1 MIYYGGNDYRDYL
14 SHHGIVGMKWGH
26 KNGPPY
32 PLDAADHSA
41 SEKKAGW
48 RKSLNS
54 HSAGR
59 VVKKAAKT
67 VAKATAKG
75 AKKFVDYNVRT
86 TKNEIEQYKA
96 YRKQRRETINANRAA
111 KKQAKAERR
120 EKADAEKKAAI
131 LALNDPNQVLKK
143 KNKRLF
149 TAEEYAKAEKESIV
163 RSKDTKW
170 ILKHQSMFTNQEIN
184 DILLREQRT
193 IQLESLKKEE
203 HIKSIER
210 GKRALESLA
219 GMAKST
225 METVDKAY
233 QLKQNI
239 DKYSKADKESK
250 LDKVLRSGDKKQ
262 IEKHMTE
269 FSNQQINDLKKR
281 EENVDAIRNRWEKNA
296 EKANSEGKNGK
307 KDKKNTQKDQQQNQN
322 QNQNQNQKQNQKQNQ
337 NQNGGGNTS
346 GNTVASTPTP
356 AVNNYMNLY
365 FSTHREYS
373 KSTKPANDKN
383 TNNYV
388 VGNWHKTVDWAKKYN
403 IEKKEPE
410 PKKSWRHERRLSD

>member
-32 PLDAADHSA
+32 PLDAGDHSA

-54 HSAGR
+54 RSAGR
-59 VVKKAAKT
+59 VVKKAAKA

-111 KKQAKAERR
+111 KKQAKVERR
-120 EKADAEKKAAI
+120 EKINAEKKAAI
-131 LALNDPNQVLKK
+131 LALNDPNQVLK
-143 KNKRLF
+143 NKRLF
-149 TAEEYAKAEKESIV
+149 TAEEYAKAEKENIV

-170 ILKHQSMFTNQEIN
+170 ILKHQSMFTNQEIS
-184 DILLREQRT
+184 DIILREQRT
-193 IQLESLKKEE
+193 TQLESLKKEE

-210 GKRALESLA
+210 GKRAIESLA

-233 QLKQNI
+233 QLKQTI
-239 DKYSKADKESK
+239 DKYNKEIKESK
-250 LDKVLRSGDKKQ
+250 LDKILRSGNKKK

-269 FSNQQINDLKKR
+269 FSNDQVNNLKKR
-281 EENVDAIRNRWEKNA
+281 DENIDAIRNRWEKNA
-296 EKANSEGKNGK
+296 QKSDTGGKKGKKNK
-307 KDKKNTQKDQQQNQN
+307 KDKQQTQQQQN
-322 QNQNQNQKQNQKQNQ
+322 
-337 NQNGGGNTS
+337 NQNGGET
-346 GNTVASTPTP
+346 AAESTATTTP
-356 AVNNYMNLY
+356 AVNNYLNLY
-365 FSTHREYS
+365 FDTHRGYS
-373 KSTKPANDKN
+373 NQTPKRSTEKAA
-383 TNNYV
+383 TNYV
-388 VGNWHKTVDWAKKYN
+388 VSNWHKTVDWAKKYN

-410 PKKSWRHERRLSD
+410 SNSKKKKRKKNK